1 MGVVLGVLIFFSLI
15 TPVPLPIAYGNPKSE
30 VESFTDNRDGTSTLT
45 VRCFDDR
52 LVTFTVK
59 TKNIKNMDVDA
70 IFALIK
76 KECYK
81 FYDEGK

>member
-1 MGVVLGVLIFFSLI
+1 MRTIIILTMLFVLGCFAPLAYA
-15 TPVPLPIAYGNPKSE
+15 VPQAE

-59 TKNIKNMDVDA
+59 TKQIKKMNVDA

-81 FYDEGK
+81 FYNEGK